1 MEGKPLTPSCN
12 PEGLNL
18 PLIISIDGNIGSGKT
33 TLYQSL
39 KDRYKNNSNIVFL
52 KEPVG
57 EWEKIMDEDGNTMLQ
72 KFYGDQDKYSFSF
85 QMMAYISRLA
95 IVRNAVK
102 KNPNAIFITERSLFT
117 DKYIFAKMLHDQGKI
132 EDVNYQ
138 IYSNWFDEFAQDFPI
153 HSIIWVNTEPEMCH
167 ERIHKRAR
175 LGEETISI
183 DYLIDCNFYHHS
195 YINEMDINVLQLDGN
210 VDIFE
215 DGTVMENWLNKID
228 NLVNNLKQ
236 VN

>member
-1 MEGKPLTPSCN
+1 MTK
-12 PEGLNL
+12 

-33 TLYQSL
+33 TLLQSL
-39 KDRYKNNSNIVFL
+39 KDKYKNNSEIVFL

-117 DKYIFAKMLHDQGKI
+117 DKYIFAKMLYDQGKI

-175 LGEETISI
+175 LGEEIISI

-195 YINEMDINVLQLDGN
+195 YINEMNKNTLQLDGN
-210 VDIFE
+210 ANIFE
-215 DGTVMENWLNKID
+215 DETVIENWLNKID
-228 NLVNNLKQ
+228 HLVNNLKQ

>member
-1 MEGKPLTPSCN
+1 LYNNIIIMYK
-12 PEGLNL
+12 
-18 PLIISIDGNIGSGKT
+18 IISIEGNIASGKT
-33 TLYQSL
+33 TLL
-39 KDRYKNNSNIVFL
+39 KNLKEYYKDNSSIVFL
-52 KEPVG
+52 KEPVD
-57 EWEKIMDEDGNTMLQ
+57 EWEKITDENGNSMLQ
-72 KFYGDQDKYSFSF
+72 KFYANQDKYSFSF

-102 KNPNAIFITERSLFT
+102 KNSNAIFITERSLFT
-117 DKYIFAKMLHDQGKI
+117 DKHIFAKMLHDQGKI

-175 LGEETISI
+175 LGEEIISI

-195 YINEMDINVLQLDGN
+195 YINEMNINTLQLDGN
-210 VDIFE
+210 ADIFE
-215 DGTVMENWLNKID
+215 DKTVIENWLNKID